1 MELGPK
7 TLAPKT
13 LSGASTL
20 DPTTLERFR
29 ASLSGPL
36 LKEGDAGYD
45 EARFIW
51 NAMVAKKPGLI
62 ARCRGTTDVVRCVNF
77 AREHGLL
84 LSVKG
89 GGHNISGTS
98 LCEGGLTI
106 DLSLMRG
113 VFTDPMARMV
123 RAQGGC
129 LIGDVDRETQLRG
142 LATVLGF
149 VSETGIGGL
158 TLGGGFGY
166 LTRRFGWAVD
176 NLLEVEIV
184 TADGEVR
191 RASREENADLFW
203 AIRGGGGN
211 FGVVTWF
218 TYRLHPVG
226 PKVLGGLIAWPAA
239 RADEILRFY
248 RSYSAESPPELTLVA
263 IVRPAPPA
271 PFVPREWYGKP
282 IVAMAVCHSGDRKQA
297 EEDLAPIKALGEP
310 VVDLVGE
317 TTYVAQQ
324 SMLNATQPRGIN
336 YYWKTGYLAGLTEAF
351 LDTFRAGALRATSGL
366 SQSIIFHLG
375 GAGRKRPPDDG
386 AMGNRDA
393 RYVCGAAAAWKDG
406 PAEPHVAWARES
418 WKAMQPYSTGGVYV
432 NFLTEE
438 EGIDR
443 IRAAYG
449 ENYDRLARVKVAYDP
464 ENLFRTNKNIRAA

>member
-1 MELGPK
+1 M
-7 TLAPKT
+7 
-13 LSGASTL
+13 
-20 DPTTLERFR
+20 ERFK

-36 LKEGDAGYD
+36 LREGDEGYD
-45 EARFIW
+45 EARLIW
-51 NAMVAKKPGLI
+51 NGMVAKKPGLI
-62 ARCRGTTDVVRCVNF
+62 VRCRGTTDVVKSVMF
-77 AREHGLL
+77 AREHDLL
-84 LSVKG
+84 LSVKC
-89 GGHNISGTS
+89 GGHNIAGTS

-113 VFTDPMARMV
+113 VFTDPEAKTV

-129 LIGDVDRETQLRG
+129 LLGDVDRETQLRG
-142 LATVLGF
+142 LATVFGF

-166 LTRRFGWAVD
+166 LSRRFGWTVD

-191 RASREENADLFW
+191 RASRKENADLFW

-218 TYRLHPVG
+218 TYRLHSVG
-226 PKVLGGLIAWPAA
+226 PKIRGGLIAWPAA

-248 RSYSAESPPELTLVA
+248 RDYTAKSPPELTLVA

-271 PFVPREWYGKP
+271 PFMPAEWHGKP
-282 IVAMAVCHSGDRKQA
+282 IVALVLCHTGDGEQA
-297 EEDLAPIKALGEP
+297 ARDLTPIKDLGDP

-324 SMLNATQPRGIN
+324 SILNATQPKGIN
-336 YYWKTGYLAGLTEAF
+336 YYWKTGYLASLSDEF
-351 LDTFRAGALRATSGL
+351 LDIFHAHALRATSGL

-375 GAGRKRPPDDG
+375 DAIGRRAPDDG
-386 AMGNRDA
+386 AVGNRDT
-393 RYVCGAAAAWKDG
+393 RYVCGAAAAWKEG
-406 PAEPHVAWARES
+406 PAEPHVAWARDS
-418 WKAMQPYSTGGVYV
+418 WTAMQPYATGGVYV

-438 EGIDR
+438 EGTDR
-443 IRAAYG
+443 VHAAYG
-449 ENYDRLARVKVAYDP
+449 ENYDRLAKAKAKYDP
-464 ENLFRTNKNIRAA
+464 ENLFRTNKNIRPAA

>member
-1 MELGPK
+1 MTAVVS
-7 TLAPKT
+7 TLAGTTKT
-13 LSGASTL
+13 IDGRSLEGFRSGLSG
-20 DPTTLERFR
+20 
-29 ASLSGPL
+29 SLLGQGD
-36 LKEGDAGYD
+36 EGYN
-45 EARFIW
+45 EARLIW
-51 NAMVAKKPGLI
+51 NAMVAKKPALI
-62 ARCRGTTDVVRCVNF
+62 ARCRGTADVVRCVDF
-77 AREHGLL
+77 ARQHGLL

-113 VFTDPMARMV
+113 VFTDPEARTV

-129 LIGDVDRETQLRG
+129 LLGDVDRETQLRG

-149 VSETGIGGL
+149 VSETGVGGL

-166 LTRRFGWAVD
+166 LSRRFGYTVD

-184 TADGEVR
+184 TADGKIR

-226 PKVLGGLIAWPAA
+226 PKIMGGLIAWPSA
-239 RADEILRFY
+239 RAEEILRFY
-248 RSYSAESPPELTLVA
+248 RAYTAKSSPELTLVA
-263 IVRPAPPA
+263 MVRRAPPA
-271 PFVPREWYGKP
+271 PFMPPEWHGKP
-282 IVAMAVCHSGDRKQA
+282 IVAMVVCHTGDADQA
-297 EEDLAPIKALGEP
+297 TKELMPIKDLGDP
-310 VVDLVGE
+310 IVDLLRE

-324 SMLNATQPRGIN
+324 SMLNATQPKGIN
-336 YYWKTGYLAGLTEAF
+336 YYWKTGYLASLPDEF
-351 LDTFRAGALRATSGL
+351 LDTFRVQALKATSGL

-375 GAGRKRPPDDG
+375 EAIGSRVPDDG
-386 AMGNRDA
+386 AVGNRDA
-393 RYVCGAAAAWKDG
+393 RYVCGAAAAWKEG

-418 WKAMQPYSTGGVYV
+418 WKAMQPLSTGGVYI

-438 EGIDR
+438 EGMDR
-443 IRAAYG
+443 VRAAYG
-449 ENYDRLARVKVAYDP
+449 NNYERLVKVKAMYDP
-464 ENLFRTNKNIRAA
+464 ENLFRTNKNIRPAA